1 MNGMLRSGRGLALL
15 ILALALPNTGS
26 ADVDWHGFAEGAYG
40 VRVSEVPAQGPQA
53 ALADE
58 DYTLEETR
66 VQLTASAFGDV
77 GRAFARLDVLH
88 DGVADGQTELLLR
101 EGYLQFTTL
110 WEKVDVKAGRQAL
123 TWGTGD
129 LIFINDLFPK
139 DWVSF
144 FSGREDQYLKAPADA
159 IRLGAFGLPMN
170 LDLVVTPRFTPDVL
184 PQQDGRLAFTIP
196 ANVGGPAVE
205 PTREIENGEVALR
218 LSRYVGNF
226 TAALYGYR
234 GFFKTPV
241 GAMPVLPSPGS
252 TVLPYYPKLAV
263 YGASLRGSAVGGILW
278 LEGGY
283 YDSREDRDGDSP
295 FVPNS
300 SLRYLAGYER
310 QLLTDFNVGM
320 QYYGEKM
327 MKYGPY
333 ETSVGAAN
341 AYDEFYHLLTL
352 RAEKML
358 HYQLV
363 RLSLFSFYSPT
374 DEDTH
379 VRALASYKVT
389 DDVSVAVGA
398 NIFTGDDHTTQF
410 GQFDRNDNVFTRLR
424 YSF

>member
-1 MNGMLRSGRGLALL
+1 MNGMLSKGRGLALL
-15 ILALALPNTGS
+15 LFALALPHAGS
-26 ADVDWHGFAEGAYG
+26 ADVDWHGFVEGAYG
-40 VRVSEVPAQGPQA
+40 VRVSEIPTQGSHG
-53 ALADE
+53 ALAE
-58 DYTLEETR
+58 KDYTLEETR

-88 DGVADGQTELLLR
+88 DGVADEQTEILLR

-144 FSGREDQYLKAPADA
+144 FAGREDQYLKAPADA
-159 IRLGAFGLPMN
+159 IRLGVFGLPMN
-170 LDLVVTPRFTPDVL
+170 MDLVVTPRFTPDVL
-184 PQQDGRLAFTIP
+184 PQPGGRLAFYIP
-196 ANVGGPAVE
+196 ANVTGAAIE
-205 PTREIENGEVALR
+205 PTREIENGEIALR

-234 GFFKTPV
+234 GFFKTPL
-241 GAMPVLPSPGS
+241 GAMPLLPFGG
-252 TVLPYYPKLAV
+252 TDIQPYHPKLAV

-278 LEGGY
+278 IEGGY

-310 QLLTDFNVGM
+310 QLLTDFNVGL
-320 QYYGEKM
+320 QYYGEEM
-327 MKYGPY
+327 MKYEQY
-333 ETSVGAAN
+333 ESSVGAAN
-341 AYDEFYHLLTL
+341 ADDEFYHLLTL

-363 RLSLFSFYSPT
+363 RLSLFTFYSPT

-379 VRALASYKVT
+379 LRALASYKLT

-398 NIFTGDDHTTQF
+398 NIFAGDDETTQF
-410 GQFDRNDNVFTRLR
+410 GQFDRNDNVFARLR

>member
-1 MNGMLRSGRGLALL
+1 ML
-15 ILALALPNTGS
+15 LALALPQSGS
-26 ADVDWHGFAEGAYG
+26 ADVDWHGFVEGAYG
-40 VRVSEVPAQGPQA
+40 LRVSEVPDSGPYA
-53 ALADE
+53 TLADE
-58 DYTLEETR
+58 DYTLQETR

-88 DGVADGQTELLLR
+88 DGVADEQTELLLR

-129 LIFINDLFPK
+129 LVFINDLFPK

-144 FSGREDQYLKAPADA
+144 FAGREDQYLKAPADA
-159 IRLGAFGLPMN
+159 IRLGIFGLPLN
-170 LDLVVTPRFTPDVL
+170 VDLVVTPRFTPDVL
-184 PQQDGRLAFTIP
+184 PQPKGRLAFYVP
-196 ANVGGPAVE
+196 SNVAGPTVE
-205 PTREIENGEVALR
+205 PTRQIENSEIAVR

-234 GFFKTPV
+234 GFFKTPL
-241 GAMPVLPSPGS
+241 GAMPLLPTPGAG
-252 TVLPYYPKLAV
+252 VLPYHPELSV
-263 YGASLRGSAVGGILW
+263 YGASVRGFAIGGILW

-310 QLLTDFNVGM
+310 QLLPDFNAGL

-327 MKYGPY
+327 MKYGQY
-333 ETSVGAAN
+333 ESSVGAAN
-341 AYDEFYHLLTL
+341 AEDELYHLVTL
-352 RAEKML
+352 RLEKLL
-358 HYQLV
+358 HYQTV

-379 VRALASYKVT
+379 VRALASYKLT
-389 DDVSVAVGA
+389 DDVSLAVGA
-398 NIFTGDDHTTQF
+398 NLFAGDDETTQF